1 MRRLTLVA
9 TAVWLFVPAV
19 AAADYLEVRRAA
31 TLKAEPDS
39 GAAVVA
45 RPEIGSLLI
54 LLDEDQTNG
63 YYLARP
69 VSGGPSG
76 WIYRTLVR
84 RHPGDIPGAVP
95 PSGGNVPDPI
105 GPTTEGP
112 SLSVCSFN
120 IQFLGSST
128 RRNAPALA
136 SVVTGCDLVVVQ
148 ELVAPPYAGQFPDG
162 TPYNPDPQAAA
173 FFDAMRTEGY
183 DFILSEEDTGTGNTN
198 HLNSTATEWWVTFY
212 RGSRVT
218 AASDLPRGFLAADR
232 TNHPDYER
240 VPYAFP
246 FRTTDGRLDF
256 VLVSVHLKPGG
267 AASDAARRA
276 HELSAI
282 QAWRQSQSGSERDFI
297 ILGDMNFEDCDEI
310 GSGVPVGLTSLNT
323 ECLPTNTNVNGP
335 RPYDNVLYD
344 EQATTEMDG
353 AFGFVVINLIQAMA
367 SHWNAADG
375 AYPGNPYDHNRFRA
389 VFSDHHPVA
398 FRLAI
403 PNVDDDQ

>member
-1 MRRLTLVA
+1 VRRLTLVA
-9 TAVWLFVPAV
+9 AVVCLIVPAV

-45 RPEIGSLLI
+45 RPEVGALLI
-54 LLDEDQTNG
+54 LLDDEQING

-69 VSGGPSG
+69 ASGGPSG

-84 RHPGDIPGAVP
+84 RYPGNIPGAVP
-95 PSGGNVPDPI
+95 PSENTDPI

-173 FFDAMRTEGY
+173 FFDAMRADGY

-198 HLNSTATEWWVTFY
+198 HLNSTATEWWVTFF
-212 RGSRVT
+212 RAGRVI
-218 AASDLPRGFLAADR
+218 AATDLPRGFLAADR

-256 VLVSVHLKPGG
+256 VLISVHLKPGG

-276 HELSAI
+276 HELAAI
-282 QAWRQSQSGSERDFI
+282 QVWRQAQSGSERDFI

-310 GSGVPVGLTSLNT
+310 GSGVPAGLTSLNT
-323 ECLPTNTNVNGP
+323 ECLPTNANVNGP

-344 EQATTEMDG
+344 EQQTTEMDG
-353 AFGFVVINLIQAMA
+353 AFGFVVINLIEAMA

-375 AYPGNPYDHNRFRA
+375 VYPGNPYDHNRFRA
-389 VFSDHHPVA
+389 FFSDHHPVA

-403 PNVDDDQ
+403 PNVDDDP